1 MADRFTS
8 GTSLRIVALGCVT
21 SGLVAGVC
29 LVGRGGGAGEMLQV
43 AAAEVPAGGEL
54 GAAVAEFE
62 LRDRDGAKVALGG
75 LTAHGP
81 AVLVLA
87 GRGGG
92 DEERVAMLRELAEGL
107 PAGTRLAVVSRSRSR
122 LGEQA
127 EAVRVADW
135 LRDPGGTCFAALGVP
150 CGRRAADAGVFVID
164 RDGVLR
170 LAYRTS
176 STEEWIPA
184 AFVLSR
190 VRRLLSAVPD
200 IRVLRTQLRAAEAP
214 VLPGSDP
221 A

>member
-1 MADRFTS
+1 MA
-8 GTSLRIVALGCVT
+8 G
-21 SGLVAGVC
+21 
-29 LVGRGGGAGEMLQV
+29 
-43 AAAEVPAGGEL
+43 
-54 GAAVAEFE
+54 FE
-62 LRDRDGAKVALGG
+62 LRDRDGAKVALGE
-75 LTAHGP
+75 LTADGP

-87 GRGGG
+87 GRRGG
-92 DEERVAMLRELAEGL
+92 DEARVAMLRELAEGL
-107 PAGTRLAVVSRSRSR
+107 PAGARLAVVSRRRSR

-127 EAVRVADW
+127 EACASPTGCATRAA
-135 LRDPGGTCFAALGVP
+135 TCFAALGVP

-164 RDGVLR
+164 GDGVLR

-190 VRRLLSAVPD
+190 VRRLLPAEPD
-200 IRVLRTQLRAAEAP
+200 IRVLRTQLGAADAP

>member
-1 MADRFTS
+1 MA
-8 GTSLRIVALGCVT
+8 G
-21 SGLVAGVC
+21 
-29 LVGRGGGAGEMLQV
+29 
-43 AAAEVPAGGEL
+43 
-54 GAAVAEFE
+54 FE

-164 RDGVLR
+164 RGGVLR

-190 VRRLLSAVPD
+190 VRRLLSASPTSGCCGRSFERPKRPSCPAQTRPD
-200 IRVLRTQLRAAEAP
+200 ARYTERSRGYSSVGRA
-214 VLPGSDP
+214 PGSHP
-221 A
+221 GGQRFESA

>member
-1 MADRFTS
+1 
-8 GTSLRIVALGCVT
+8 
-21 SGLVAGVC
+21 
-29 LVGRGGGAGEMLQV
+29 
-43 AAAEVPAGGEL
+43 
-54 GAAVAEFE
+54 
-62 LRDRDGAKVALGG
+62 VALGG

-164 RDGVLR
+164 RGGVLR